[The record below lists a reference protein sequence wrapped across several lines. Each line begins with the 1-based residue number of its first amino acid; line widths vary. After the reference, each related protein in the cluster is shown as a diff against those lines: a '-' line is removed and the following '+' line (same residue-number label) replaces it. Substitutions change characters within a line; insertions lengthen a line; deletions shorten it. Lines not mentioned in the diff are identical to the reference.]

1 MLSLKCGIV
10 ILAWGHPKTPNK
22 PNEVRPPKGHLSD
35 FVRLVKT
42 DPNKRTAMPKI
53 KGAKRTLEVKI
64 RLTETEWNEL
74 QQRKT
79 KSLAGWLRDLGL
91 GAVPI
96 RQADPDLIRHIA
108 RIGSNLNQIARH
120 ANTEKQLDVQVLQE
134 LAKANAL
141 LDQLVTQAE
150 QD

>member
-1 MLSLKCGIV
+1 MWYSDTGLG
-10 ILAWGHPKTPNK
+10 TPQD
-22 PNEVRPPKGHLSD
+22 PEQAQRFRPPKGHLSD
-35 FVRLVKT
+35 WVGLVKT
-42 DPNKRTAMPKI
+42 DPNKRRTAMPKI

-141 LDQLVTQAE
+141 LDQLVAQAE

>member
-1 MLSLKCGIV
+1 MWYSDTGLG
-10 ILAWGHPKTPNK
+10 TPQD
-22 PNEVRPPKGHLSD
+22 PEQAQRVG
-35 FVRLVKT
+35 LVTT

>member
-1 MLSLKCGIV
+1 MGLLK
-10 ILAWGHPKTPNK
+10 APNLTVNQGK
-22 PNEVRPPKGHLSD
+22 P
-35 FVRLVKT
+35 
-42 DPNKRTAMPKI
+42 MPRI
-53 KGAKRTLEVKI
+53 KGDKRTLEVKI

-91 GAVPI
+91 GAMPI

-120 ANTEKQLDVQVLQE
+120 ANTEKQLDIQVLQE
-134 LAKANAL
+134 LVKANAL

>member
-1 MLSLKCGIV
+1 MWYSDTGLG
-10 ILAWGHPKTPNK
+10 TPQDPEQAQHSQTAKWASVWLRWACN
-22 PNEVRPPKGHLSD
+22 NR
-35 FVRLVKT
+35 
-42 DPNKRTAMPKI
+42 PNKRTAMPKI

-141 LDQLVTQAE
+141 LEQLVAQAE

>member
-1 MLSLKCGIV
+1 
-10 ILAWGHPKTPNK
+10 
-22 PNEVRPPKGHLSD
+22 
-35 FVRLVKT
+35 
-42 DPNKRTAMPKI
+42 MPKI

-96 RQADPDLIRHIA
+96 RQADPELIRQIT

-120 ANTEKQLDVQVLQE
+120 ANTEKQLDSQVLQE
-134 LAKANAL
+134 LAQANAL
-141 LDQLVTQAE
+141 LNQLIKQTE
-150 QD
+150 PD

>member
-22 PNEVRPPKGHLSD
+22 PN
-35 FVRLVKT
+35 
-42 DPNKRTAMPKI
+42 KRVGMPRI

-96 RQADPDLIRHIA
+96 RQADPELIRHLA

-120 ANTEKQLDVQVLQE
+120 ANTEKQLDIQVLQE

-141 LDQLVTQAE
+141 LDQLIKQAE